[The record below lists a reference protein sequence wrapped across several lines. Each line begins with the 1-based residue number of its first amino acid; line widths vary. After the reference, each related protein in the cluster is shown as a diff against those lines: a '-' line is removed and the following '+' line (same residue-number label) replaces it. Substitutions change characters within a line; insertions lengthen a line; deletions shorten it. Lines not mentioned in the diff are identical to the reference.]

1 MPFVRDLLY
10 GLRLFRRNPGFYLL
24 GILIISLGV
33 GATTAI
39 FSLINAVL
47 LNPLPYRDSTRLAVI
62 WSDFSRIRGNNRAF
76 TSPAL
81 FFDWRDRSRSFES
94 MAAFV
99 NSHRTFTAFDQPLAP
114 LTHEVT
120 PNFFNV
126 AGVQAFRG
134 RTFLADEGMPG
145 KNDVA
150 LISYSLW
157 HSA

>member
-1 MPFVRDLLY
+1 MAFLRDLVY

-24 GILIISLGV
+24 GVLIISLGI

-39 FSLINAVL
+39 FSLIDGVL
-47 LNPLPYRDSTRLAVI
+47 FNPLPYRDSARLAVI
-62 WSDFSRIRGNNRAF
+62 SSDFSRLRGNSRAF

-99 NSHRTFTAFDQPLAP
+99 NTNRTFTALDQPVTS

-120 PNFFNV
+120 PNYF
-126 AGVQAFRG
+126 
-134 RTFLADEGMPG
+134 
-145 KNDVA
+145 DV
-150 LISYSLW
+150 
-157 HSA
+157 